1 MLSLFDLADLL
12 LSLLPG
18 SKGGRPV
25 TVAIGVGVLCLAILV
40 ALFLLL
46 LQFAS

>member
-18 SKGGRPV
+18 AKSGRPV
-25 TVAIGVGVLCLAILV
+25 SVAIGVGVLCLAIIV
-40 ALFLLL
+40 ALLL
-46 LQFAS
+46 LFLEFTS